1 MPLRHSK
8 IFPAI
13 SLTGDFLL
21 LNLFFVFGFVFSSD
35 TSIFESR
42 YLLFYLYM
50 NFMWF
55 MLIVF
60 FGAFRIDRNTGK
72 KAIFFTYTQIVIFF
86 FFVFLMYFQF
96 TSLSYYPRTVIKFLF
111 PAFFVSLLFWKY
123 GLYYAFILYRKKGF
137 NRRNVIIVGYNQTA
151 LRLYNYFK
159 SNIWHGYNCVGLI
172 DPGAFNPP
180 HKIGDLNNISD
191 ILKDQKIDEVFIAL
205 ENLDDHQKNDLVEVL
220 NNLPV
225 KIRFIPDLGN
235 FAFQSSEIVNFGNLP
250 VIVTHPGP
258 LSYWYNQLIKRV
270 FDLGVSVIVIVSVL
284 SWLSILLYVINLFTD
299 RRGIFFFQKRTSL
312 NGRTFTI
319 IKFRSMIIND
329 EADTKKAS
337 KNDQRITKTG
347 MFLRKTSLDELPQFF
362 NIFMGQMSIVGPRPH
377 MLKHTEQYSKI
388 IKGFLLRHTVK
399 PGITGLAQVNGFRG
413 EIKKLSD
420 IRQRV
425 EMDMNYIKHWSFN
438 LDIKIMVQTLLL
450 LLRG

>member
-8 IFPAI
+8 YFPAI
-13 SLTGDFLL
+13 SLSGDFVL

-35 TSIFESR
+35 TSFNESR
-42 YLLFYLYM
+42 YLLFYLNL
-50 NFMWF
+50 NFFWTV
-55 MLIVF
+55 LVVF

-72 KAIFFTYTQIVIFF
+72 RAIFLTYTQIVIFF

-96 TSLSYYPRTVIKFLF
+96 TSLSYYPRTFIKFLF
-111 PAFFVSLLFWKY
+111 PAFFISLLVWKY
-123 GLYYAFILYRKKGF
+123 SLYYAFRFYRKKGF
-137 NRRNVIIVGYNQTA
+137 NSRKVLLVGYNQLT
-151 LRLYNYFK
+151 LKLYNYFK
-159 SNIWHGYNCVGLI
+159 SNIWHGYNCIGIV
-172 DPGAFNPP
+172 DSATENPM
-180 HKIGDLNNISD
+180 HKIGNLNDLPGIIN
-191 ILKDQKIDEVFIAL
+191 KQKIDEIFIAL
-205 ENLDDHQKNDLVEVL
+205 EAIGEKEKSDLIEVL
-220 NNLPV
+220 NNFPV

-299 RRGIFFFQKRTSL
+299 RRGVFFFQKRTSL
-312 NGRTFTI
+312 NGKTFTI

-337 KNDQRITKTG
+337 ENDQRITKTG

-362 NIFMGQMSIVGPRPH
+362 NVFMGQMSIVGPRPH

-388 IKGFLLRHTVK
+388 VKGFLLRHSVK
-399 PGITGLAQVNGFRG
+399 SGITGLAQVNGFRG
-413 EIKKLSD
+413 EVKKLSD

-425 EMDMNYIKHWSFN
+425 EFDMNYIKHWSFN
-438 LDIKIMVQTLLL
+438 LDIKIILQTFLLL
-450 LLRG
+450 FKG